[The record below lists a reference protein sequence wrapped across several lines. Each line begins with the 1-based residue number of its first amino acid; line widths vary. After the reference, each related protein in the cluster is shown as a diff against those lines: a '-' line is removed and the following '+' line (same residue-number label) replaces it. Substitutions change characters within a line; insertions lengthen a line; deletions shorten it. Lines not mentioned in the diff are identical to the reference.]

1 MYCIYIHLYII
12 QKNKNIKLVEF
23 IMFKKIIFFKQ
34 LFDCFF
40 LIKYVY
46 VYNMYCIY
54 CMYIDLLL
62 FYYSSNTFLLTFYY
76 YCSHIDI
83 FSSKLNFL

>member
-12 QKNKNIKLVEF
+12 QKNKNIKLLEF
-23 IMFKKIIFFKQ
+23 IMFKKIFFKQ